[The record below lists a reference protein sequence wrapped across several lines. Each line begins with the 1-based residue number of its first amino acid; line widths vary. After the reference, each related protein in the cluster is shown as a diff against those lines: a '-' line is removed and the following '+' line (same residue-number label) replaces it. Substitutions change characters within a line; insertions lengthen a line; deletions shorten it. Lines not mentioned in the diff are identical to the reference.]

1 MRNETTEISK
11 MINKV
16 FVIGSNSF
24 SGSNAVKKF
33 IDEGFEV
40 FGVSRSA
47 EPSQIF
53 LPYKWA
59 ASCAAQFKFQSIDL
73 NSNLEKLKSLLDDFK
88 PNIVVNFAAQGMVA
102 ESWLN
107 PLDWF
112 QTNVIAQIS
121 LVEFLRTR
129 DYLKRFIQFST
140 PEVYGSTSG
149 WISENERFN
158 PSTPYATSRATFDFH
173 LKNLHETFDFPVIFT
188 RAANVY
194 GAGQQIY
201 RIIPR
206 AMLACLL
213 SERFPLQGAGASERA
228 FIHIDDVSDALC
240 KIMLNGTDG
249 ETYHISTDQSLTIMQ
264 LVEMI
269 GDYYGKEVR
278 EFADIVEDRL
288 GKDHEYKLSSKKLI
302 KQLNWSANIG
312 LSDGL
317 KNVDHWL
324 KKNIDTLKGAERLY
338 RHKK

>member
-1 MRNETTEISK
+1 MAH
-11 MINKV
+11 KV

-33 IDEGFEV
+33 ISEGFEV
-40 FGVSRSA
+40 FGVSRSN
-47 EPSQIF
+47 EPSEIF
-53 LPYKWA
+53 LPYKWDNNHV
-59 ASCAAQFKFQSIDL
+59 SHFKFSKIDL
-73 NSNLEKLKSLLDDFK
+73 NTNIDKLKSLLDDFK

-112 QTNVIAQIS
+112 QTNVMAQIA

-129 DYLKRFIQFST
+129 DYLERFIQFTT

-149 WISENERFN
+149 WISENAPFN

-173 LKNLHETFDFPVIFT
+173 LKNLHDTFGFPVIFT

-206 AMLACLL
+206 AMLSCILN
-213 SERFPLQGAGASERA
+213 ERFPLQGRGTSERA
-228 FIHIDDVSDALC
+228 FIHINDVSEAIC
-240 KIMLNGTDG
+240 KIISNGISG
-249 ETYHISTDQSLTIMQ
+249 ETYHISTDETLTIMQ
-264 LVEMI
+264 LVEVI
-269 GDYYGKEVR
+269 GQYYGKEVQ
-278 EFADIVEDRL
+278 EFADIVDDRL
-288 GKDHEYKLSSKKLI
+288 GKDHQYKLSAKKLNE
-302 KQLNWSANIG
+302 QLNWSAHIG
-312 LSDGL
+312 LSNGL
-317 KNVDHWL
+317 KDVDNWL
-324 KKNIDTLKGAERLY
+324 QKNINTIKGVERVY